1 MIPIK
6 DEDSGKGVPLATVS
20 LIIINTA
27 VFFLTTEKIYQ
38 QYGLVS
44 ADILRMFNL
53 HTAITSQFLH
63 GDIAHL
69 LFNMW
74 PLLIFGKSVE
84 KRLGKGKFIAFY
96 VISGVAAGFVNSLFT
111 PLSQE
116 ITVGASGA
124 IAGVI
129 GAHMALFP
137 KNYILTFLPG
147 RYDPFIHVPSYY
159 WALFWLA
166 VQIVY
171 GVVSFFTYADIAYW
185 AHVGG
190 FLFGYLLFKKILV

>member
-6 DEDSGKGVPLATVS
+6 DEDAGKGIPPATVS
-20 LIIINTA
+20 LIAINIA
-27 VFFLTTEKIYQ
+27 AFLLTTDRVYE
-38 QYGLVS
+38 QYGMVS
-44 ADILRMFNL
+44 ADILKLYNIR
-53 HTAITSQFLH
+53 TIVTSQFIH

-84 KRLGKGKFIAFY
+84 KRLGKAKFIAFY
-96 VISGVAAGFVNSLFT
+96 IVAGVAAGFVNALFT
-111 PLSQE
+111 PFSHE

-166 VQIVY
+166 VQLVY
-171 GVVSFFTYADIAYW
+171 GIFSFFTSADIAYW

-190 FLFGYLLFKKILV
+190 FLFGYIVFRKIRA